1 MIAYILGVNRDIP
14 APDMN
19 TNAQTMA
26 WMMDEFGK
34 RYGHNPACVTGKP
47 VELGGSLGREAATGR
62 GVVFTAIEH
71 AKRTGVP
78 LEGARV
84 AIQGFGNVGSWTARL
99 IAETGARVVALSDIR
114 GGIYNEKGIDVEA
127 AWTQQTLTGSIVDL
141 EGCDKLSNDELL
153 LLDVDWLIPAALGGV
168 IDSRNAANIK
178 ARVIVEAAN
187 HPVTPVADAALGDA
201 GVTIVP
207 DIIANAGGVT
217 VSYFEW
223 TQNIQQ
229 FRWEEEQVNEQLQK
243 VMRKA
248 YADVASY
255 AENKSLSLR
264 EAAFAI
270 AVQRVAR
277 AANLRGYV

>member
-1 MIAYILGVNRDIP
+1 M
-14 APDMN
+14 
-19 TNAQTMA
+19 
-26 WMMDEFGK
+26 
-34 RYGHNPACVTGKP
+34 
-47 VELGGSLGREAATGR
+47 
-62 GVVFTAIEH
+62 
-71 AKRTGVP
+71 
-78 LEGARV
+78 
-84 AIQGFGNVGSWTARL
+84 
-99 IAETGARVVALSDIR
+99 SDIR
-114 GGIYNEKGIDVEA
+114 GGIYNDKGIDVEA

-141 EGCDKLSNDELL
+141 EGCDKVSNDELL

-168 IDSRNAANIK
+168 IDSRNAAKIK

-187 HPVTPVADAALGDA
+187 HPVTPVADAALTDA
-201 GVTIVP
+201 GITIIP

-229 FRWEEEQVNEQLQK
+229 FRWEEDQVNEQLQK